1 MASTTSEAVNHT
13 DTIPAVEALTE
24 GGKSNH
30 PAVAVET
37 KELSPRSVHGF
48 SWVIAVSAILSS
60 TFLFALDNTVVADVQ
75 PAILNTFGQ
84 IEDLPWLGVAFAL
97 GGIAILPWG
106 KAYSIFNIKWLYITT
121 VILFEA
127 GSALCGGAPNMNAL
141 IVGRAIAGLGGSGM
155 YSGCLTYLSVTTN
168 NRERPLYMAL
178 VLLAWGLG
186 TVLGPIIGGAF
197 ADSSATWRW
206 SFYINLVIGAIFSPA
221 YFLTLPN
228 IDFGASLSLVQKL
241 AKMDWIGMVV
251 FFAGATCLTMAISF
265 GGTTYA
271 WNSGS
276 EIAFWVVSGV
286 LLIVMA
292 VITVRPIF
300 VSKADRLYPGHFVRK
315 LELVNLQIQ
324 LFLVTG
330 VMMGT
335 AYYIPLYFQFARE
348 DSALR
353 AAVRLLPFITM
364 AVCFCVIS
372 GALMPIFGYYMPW
385 YTWGSALVLI
395 GSALMY
401 TVDANTSP
409 SHVYGYTVL
418 LGIGAG
424 SYLQAG
430 YAIVQM
436 LVPPEEV
443 GNAVGFMSVSQ
454 DLGIVFILA
463 LAGTVYQNLAL
474 KRLTPLL
481 AGRSAADVSQVIAGT
496 SNSVFKS
503 LDPNLQTKVVD
514 EITKSMSVVWAILI
528 GVGALCLILSLF
540 LKRQRAWP
548 KTA

>member
-1 MASTTSEAVNHT
+1 MTSTSSEAVH
-13 DTIPAVEALTE
+13 DTEAIPAVEALTNGE
-24 GGKSNH
+24 KSGI
-30 PAVAVET
+30 PAAPVES
-37 KELSPRSVHGF
+37 KELSPRNVHGI

-106 KAYSIFNIKWLYITT
+106 KAYTIFNIKWVYITT
-121 VILFEA
+121 VVLFEA

-141 IVGRAIAGLGGSGM
+141 IVGRALAGLGGSGM
-155 YSGCLTYLSVTTN
+155 YSGCLTYLSVTTST
-168 NRERPLYMAL
+168 RERPLYMAL
-178 VLLAWGLG
+178 VLLAWGVG
-186 TVLGPIIGGAF
+186 TVLGPVIGGAF

-228 IDFGASLSLVQKL
+228 IDFGANLSLSQKL
-241 AKMDWIGMVV
+241 VRIDWIGIVV

-286 LLIVMA
+286 LLIVM
-292 VITVRPIF
+292 VLITIRPIL
-300 VSKADRLYPGHFVRK
+300 VSKADRLYPGHFVRQP
-315 LELVNLQIQ
+315 ELVNLQIQ

-353 AAVRLLPFITM
+353 AAVRLLPFIAM
-364 AVCFCVIS
+364 AVCFCVVS
-372 GALMPIFGYYMPW
+372 GALMPKLGYYMPW

-463 LAGTVYQNLAL
+463 VAGTVYQNLAL

-481 AGRSAADVSQVIAGT
+481 ADLSAADVSQVIAGT

-503 LDPNLQTKVVD
+503 LDPSLQSKVVN
-514 EITKSMSVVWAILI
+514 EITKSMSAVWAVLI
-528 GVGALCLILSLF
+528 GVGALCFILSLF

>member
-1 MASTTSEAVNHT
+1 MASTSSDIASHT
-13 DTIPAVEALTE
+13 ENVPALQASTE
-24 GGKSNH
+24 GQKNEQPYGTL
-30 PAVAVET
+30 EE
-37 KELSPRSVHGF
+37 KEPSPRSVHGLRWF
-48 SWVIAVSAILSS
+48 MAVSAILSS

-106 KAYSIFNIKWLYITT
+106 KAYTVFNIKWLYITT
-121 VILFEA
+121 IILFEA

-155 YSGCLTYLSVTTN
+155 YSGCLTYLSVTTST
-168 NRERPLYMAL
+168 RERPLYMAL

-186 TVLGPIIGGAF
+186 TVLGPVIGGAF

-206 SFYINLVIGAIFSPA
+206 SFYINLVIGAVFAPI
-221 YFLTLPN
+221 YFLTLPQ
-228 IDFGASLSLVQKL
+228 IDFGANLSLMQKL

-286 LLIVMA
+286 LLIVMIA
-292 VITVRPIF
+292 ITIRPIL

-315 LELVNLQIQ
+315 PELVNLQLQ

-353 AAVRLLPFITM
+353 AAVRLLPFIAM
-364 AVCFCVIS
+364 AVSFCVIS
-372 GALMPIFGYYMPW
+372 GALMPKFGYYMPW
-385 YTWGSALVLI
+385 YTWGSALVII

-436 LVPPEEV
+436 LVPTEEV

-463 LAGTVYQNLAL
+463 MAGTVYQNLAL

-481 AGRSAADVSQVIAGT
+481 AGRPASDVMQVIAGT
-496 SNSVFKS
+496 SNPVFKS
-503 LDPNLQTKVVD
+503 LDPELQKRVIG
-514 EITKSMSVVWAILI
+514 EITRSLSAVWAILI
-528 GVGALCLILSLF
+528 GVGALCFILSLF

-548 KTA
+548 TAA

>member
-1 MASTTSEAVNHT
+1 M
-13 DTIPAVEALTE
+13 
-24 GGKSNH
+24 K
-30 PAVAVET
+30 
-37 KELSPRSVHGF
+37 
-48 SWVIAVSAILSS
+48 
-60 TFLFALDNTVVADVQ
+60 
-75 PAILNTFGQ
+75 
-84 IEDLPWLGVAFAL
+84 
-97 GGIAILPWG
+97 
-106 KAYSIFNIKWLYITT
+106 
-121 VILFEA
+121 
-127 GSALCGGAPNMNAL
+127 
-141 IVGRAIAGLGGSGM
+141 
-155 YSGCLTYLSVTTN
+155 
-168 NRERPLYMAL
+168 
-178 VLLAWGLG
+178 
-186 TVLGPIIGGAF
+186 
-197 ADSSATWRW
+197 
-206 SFYINLVIGAIFSPA
+206 SFYINLVIGAVFSPI
-221 YFLTLPN
+221 YFLMLPQ
-228 IDFGASLSLVQKL
+228 IDFGGNLSLAQKL
-241 AKMDWIGMVV
+241 AKMDWVGMVV

-271 WNSGS
+271 WDSGS

-286 LLIVMA
+286 LLIVMIL
-292 VITVRPIF
+292 ITVRPIL
-300 VSKADRLYPGHFVRK
+300 VSKTDRLYPGHFVRK
-315 LELVNLQIQ
+315 PELVNLQLQ

-353 AAVRLLPFITM
+353 AAVRLLPFIAM
-364 AVCFCVIS
+364 AVSFCVIS
-372 GALMPIFGYYMPW
+372 GALMPKFGYYMPW
-385 YTWGSALVLI
+385 YTWGSALVVI

-436 LVPPEEV
+436 LVPQEEV

-481 AGRSAADVSQVIAGT
+481 AGRPASDVMQVIAGT

-503 LDPNLQTKVVD
+503 LDPDLQRKVVG
-514 EITKSMSVVWAILI
+514 EITRSLSAVWAVLI
-528 GVGALCLILSLF
+528 GVGALCFILSLF
-540 LKRQRAWP
+540 LKVSLIP
-548 KTA
+548 PCVYSCNNIG